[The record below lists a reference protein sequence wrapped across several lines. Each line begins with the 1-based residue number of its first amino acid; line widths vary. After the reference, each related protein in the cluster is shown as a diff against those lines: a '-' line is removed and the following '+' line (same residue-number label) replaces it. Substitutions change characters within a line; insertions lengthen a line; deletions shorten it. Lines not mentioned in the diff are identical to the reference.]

1 MTDLSRKIAVMTGT
15 RADYGLLRPLIAEL
29 DAASQGDNPAV
40 ELQLIVTGTHLS
52 KEHGRTIEEIVRD
65 GFHPAAEVDIWGA
78 EPTKDLLGEEGS
90 ASLTAAVET
99 GEAVAKFALIL
110 EHLKPDVVVVLGDRL
125 EAFAM
130 ATAATILLIP
140 VAHIHGGEL
149 TLGAMDD
156 SLRHSITKLSYLHF
170 TTTDEHR
177 ARVLQL
183 GEEESR
189 VFNFGAPVL
198 DAIAGL
204 QLLGREELEHKFGI
218 RFGAKNILM
227 TFHPAAFDVAPAKFM
242 IDELL
247 AAMEAVSV
255 SGAGA
260 AAAGAAGNQVQL
272 IITGTNNDIGSDDV
286 RASIAAFAE
295 AHPDHVSYV
304 ESFGQLGYLSVMREV
319 DVVTGNSSS
328 TVLEAP
334 IFGKPSVLIGNRQ
347 EGRPMGAGVI
357 KVDGSANGV
366 FNRNEILAGLQRA
379 LTPEFAALAAS
390 APSPFGTAGFAAR
403 AAEVLTKFDLPKP
416 PKKIFRDLA

>member
-1 MTDLSRKIAVMTGT
+1 VTDLSRKIAVMTGT

-204 QLLGREELEHKFGI
+204 KLLSREELEEKFGI
-218 RFGAKNILM
+218 RLGMKNILM

-247 AAMEAVSV
+247 AAMEAV
-255 SGAGA
+255 AGGSRA
-260 AAAGAAGNQVQL
+260 QL

-357 KVDGSANGV
+357 KVDGSEDGI
-366 FNRNEILAGLQRA
+366 FNRVKILAALQQA
-379 LTPEFAALAAS
+379 LTPEFEKLAAS
-390 APSPFGTAGFAAR
+390 APSPFGTAGFAKK
-403 AAEVLTKFDLPKP
+403 AAEVLTKFELPSP
-416 PKKIFRDLA
+416 PKKKFKDLP

>member
-1 MTDLSRKIAVMTGT
+1 MADLARKIAVITGT

-29 DAASQGDNPAV
+29 SAASEGDNPAV

-52 KEHGRTIEEIVRD
+52 EEHGRTIEEIVSD
-65 GFHPAAEVDIWGA
+65 GYAPAAEVDIWGA

-110 EHLKPDVVVVLGDRL
+110 NHLKPEVVVVLGDRL

-156 SLRHSITKLSYLHF
+156 SLRHSITKLSYLHL

-183 GEEESR
+183 GEEPGR

-198 DAIAGL
+198 DAINDL
-204 QLLGREELEHKFGI
+204 KLMSREELEHKFGI

-227 TFHPAAFDVAPAKFM
+227 TFHPAAFDVASAKFM

-247 AAMEAVSV
+247 AAMEA
-255 SGAGA
+255 ATA
-260 AAAGAAGNQVQL
+260 ADGHVQL

-286 RASIAAFAE
+286 RAAIAAFVE

-334 IFGKPSVLIGNRQ
+334 IFGKASVLIGNRQ

-357 KVDGSANGV
+357 KVDGFETGI
-366 FNRNEILAGLQRA
+366 FNRNEILAGLQKA
-379 LTPEFAALAAS
+379 LTPEFKALAAA
-390 APSPFGTAGFAAR
+390 APSPFGTAGFAKK
-403 AAEVLTKFDLPKP
+403 AAELLTKFDLPSP
-416 PKKIFRDLA
+416 PKKKFKDLA

>member
-15 RADYGLLRPLIAEL
+15 RADYGLLRPLITEL

-40 ELQLIVTGTHLS
+40 ELQLIVTGTHLA
-52 KEHGRTIEEIVRD
+52 EAYGRTIEEIVRD
-65 GFHPAAEVDIWGA
+65 GFHPAAEADIWAA
-78 EPTKDLLGEEGS
+78 EPTKDLLGEEAS

-99 GEAVAKFALIL
+99 GEAVAKFSLIL
-110 EHLKPDVVVVLGDRL
+110 NHLKPDLVVVLGDRL

-156 SLRHSITKLSYLHF
+156 SLRHAITKLSYLHF

-177 ARVLQL
+177 DRVLQL
-183 GEEESR
+183 GEEPAR

-198 DAIAGL
+198 DAIESL

-218 RFGAKNILM
+218 RFGHKNILM
-227 TFHPAAFDVAPAKFM
+227 TFHPAAFDVASATFM
-242 IDELL
+242 IEELL
-247 AAMEAVSV
+247 AAMEAVAE
-255 SGAGA
+255 GTH
-260 AAAGAAGNQVQL
+260 VQL
-272 IITGTNNDIGSDDV
+272 IITGTNNDIGSDEV
-286 RASIAAFAE
+286 RAAISAFAA

-334 IFGKPSVLIGNRQ
+334 IFGKPSVLVGNRQ

-357 KVDGSANGV
+357 KVDGASGI
-366 FNRNEILAGLQRA
+366 FNRNEILAGLQKA
-379 LTPEFAALAAS
+379 LTPEFAALAAA
-390 APSPFGTAGFAAR
+390 APSPFGEAGFAKR
-403 AAEVLTKFDLPKP
+403 AAELLTKFDLPSP
-416 PKKIFRDLA
+416 PKKIFRDLP

>member
-1 MTDLSRKIAVMTGT
+1 MADLARKIAVMTGT

-29 DAASQGDNPAV
+29 SAASEGDNPTV

-52 KEHGRTIEEIVRD
+52 EEHGRTIEEIVRD
-65 GFHPAAEVDIWGA
+65 GYAPAAEVDIWAA

-99 GEAVAKFALIL
+99 GEAVAKFSLIL
-110 EHLKPDVVVVLGDRL
+110 NHLKPDVVVVLGDRL

-156 SLRHSITKLSYLHF
+156 SLRHSITKLSYLHL
-170 TTTDEHR
+170 TTTEEHR

-183 GEEESR
+183 GEEPGR

-198 DAIAGL
+198 DAINDL
-204 QLLGREELEHKFGI
+204 QLMSREELEHKFGI

-227 TFHPAAFDVAPAKFM
+227 TFHPAAFDVASAKFM

-247 AAMEAVSV
+247 AAMEA
-255 SGAGA
+255 ATA
-260 AAAGAAGNQVQL
+260 ADGHVQL

-286 RASIAAFAE
+286 RVSISAFTE

-334 IFGKPSVLIGNRQ
+334 IFGKASVLIGNRQ

-357 KVDGSANGV
+357 KVDGIESGI
-366 FNRNEILAGLQRA
+366 FNRNEILAGLQKA
-379 LTPEFAALAAS
+379 LTPEFKALAAS
-390 APSPFGTAGFAAR
+390 APSPFGTAGFAKK
-403 AAEVLTKFDLPKP
+403 AAELLTKFDLPSP
-416 PKKIFRDLA
+416 PKKRFRDQA

>member
-1 MTDLSRKIAVMTGT
+1 MTDLTRKIAVMTGT

-52 KEHGRTIEEIVRD
+52 AEHGRTIEEIVRD
-65 GFHPAAEVDIWGA
+65 GYHPAAEVDIWGA
-78 EPTKDLLGEEGS
+78 EPTKDLLGEQGS

-99 GEAVAKFALIL
+99 GEAVAKFSLIL
-110 EHLKPDVVVVLGDRL
+110 NHLKPDLVVVLGDRL

-130 ATAATILLIP
+130 AAAATILLIP

-170 TTTDEHR
+170 TTTEEHR

-183 GEEESR
+183 GEESAR

-198 DAIAGL
+198 DAINDL
-204 QLLGREELEHKFGI
+204 QLLSREEIEHKFGI
-218 RFGAKNILM
+218 RFGMKNILM

-242 IDELL
+242 IEELL
-247 AAMEAVSV
+247 AAMEAATS
-255 SGAGA
+255 AD
-260 AAAGAAGNQVQL
+260 GNHIQL

-286 RASIAAFAE
+286 RAAIAAFAE

-334 IFGKPSVLIGNRQ
+334 IFGKASVLIGNRQ

-357 KVDGSANGV
+357 KVDGVESGI
-366 FNRNEILAGLQRA
+366 FNRNEILTGLQKA
-379 LTPEFAALAAS
+379 LTPEFKALAAS
-390 APSPFGTAGFAAR
+390 APSPFGTAGFAKK
-403 AAEVLTKFDLPKP
+403 AAELLAKFELPTP
-416 PKKIFRDLA
+416 PKKKFEDLS

>member
-1 MTDLSRKIAVMTGT
+1 MTDLTRKIAVMTGT

-52 KEHGRTIEEIVRD
+52 AEHGRTIEEIVRD
-65 GFHPAAEVDIWGA
+65 GYHPAAEVDIWGA
-78 EPTKDLLGEEGS
+78 EPTKDLLGEQGS

-99 GEAVAKFALIL
+99 GEAVAKFSLIL
-110 EHLKPDVVVVLGDRL
+110 NHLKPDLVVVLGDRL

-130 ATAATILLIP
+130 AAAATILLIP

-170 TTTDEHR
+170 TTTEEHR

-183 GEEESR
+183 GEESAR

-198 DAIAGL
+198 DAINDL
-204 QLLGREELEHKFGI
+204 KLLSREEIEHKFGI
-218 RFGAKNILM
+218 RFGMKNILM

-242 IDELL
+242 IEELL
-247 AAMEAVSV
+247 AAMEAATS
-255 SGAGA
+255 AD
-260 AAAGAAGNQVQL
+260 GNHIQL

-286 RASIAAFAE
+286 RAAIADFAE

-334 IFGKPSVLIGNRQ
+334 IFGKASVLIGNRQ

-357 KVDGSANGV
+357 KVDGVESGI
-366 FNRNEILAGLQRA
+366 FNRNEILAGLQKA
-379 LTPEFAALAAS
+379 LTPEFMALAAS
-390 APSPFGTAGFAAR
+390 APSPFGTAGFAKK
-403 AAEVLTKFDLPKP
+403 AAELLAKFELPTP
-416 PKKIFRDLA
+416 PKKKFEDLS

>member
-1 MTDLSRKIAVMTGT
+1 VADLARKIAVMTGT

-29 DAASQGDNPAV
+29 SAASEGDNPTV

-52 KEHGRTIEEIVRD
+52 EEHGRTIEEIVRD
-65 GFHPAAEVDIWGA
+65 GYAPAAEVDIWGT
-78 EPTKDLLGEEGS
+78 EPTKDLLGEEGN

-99 GEAVAKFALIL
+99 GEAVAKFSLIL
-110 EHLKPDVVVVLGDRL
+110 NHLKPGVVVVLGDRL

-156 SLRHSITKLSYLHF
+156 SLRHSITKLSYLHL

-183 GEEESR
+183 GEEPGR

-198 DAIAGL
+198 DAINDL
-204 QLLGREELEHKFGI
+204 QLMSREELEHKFGI

-227 TFHPAAFDVAPAKFM
+227 TFHPAAFDVASAKFM

-247 AAMEAVSV
+247 AAMEAATTAD
-255 SGAGA
+255 GH
-260 AAAGAAGNQVQL
+260 VQL

-286 RASIAAFAE
+286 RASIAAFTE

-334 IFGKPSVLIGNRQ
+334 IFGKASVLIGNRQ

-357 KVDGSANGV
+357 KVDGFETGV
-366 FNRNEILAGLQRA
+366 FTRNEILAALQKA
-379 LTPEFAALAAS
+379 LTPEFKALAAS
-390 APSPFGTAGFAAR
+390 APSPFGTAGFAKK
-403 AAEVLTKFDLPKP
+403 AAELLTKFDLPSP
-416 PKKIFRDLA
+416 PKKRFKDLA

>member
-1 MTDLSRKIAVMTGT
+1 MTDLTRKIAVMTGT

-52 KEHGRTIEEIVRD
+52 AEHGRTIEEIVRD
-65 GFHPAAEVDIWGA
+65 GYHPAAEVDIWGA
-78 EPTKDLLGEEGS
+78 EPTKDLLGEQGS

-99 GEAVAKFALIL
+99 GEAVAKFSLIL
-110 EHLKPDVVVVLGDRL
+110 NHLKPDLVVVLGDRL

-130 ATAATILLIP
+130 AAAATILLIP

-170 TTTDEHR
+170 TTTEEHR

-183 GEEESR
+183 GEESAR

-198 DAIAGL
+198 DPINDL
-204 QLLGREELEHKFGI
+204 QLLSREEIEHKFGI
-218 RFGAKNILM
+218 RFGMKNILM

-242 IDELL
+242 IEELL
-247 AAMEAVSV
+247 AAMEAATS
-255 SGAGA
+255 AD
-260 AAAGAAGNQVQL
+260 GNHIQL

-286 RASIAAFAE
+286 RAAIAAFAE

-334 IFGKPSVLIGNRQ
+334 IFGKASVLIGNRQ

-357 KVDGSANGV
+357 KVDGVASGI
-366 FNRNEILAGLQRA
+366 FNRNEILAGLQKA
-379 LTPEFAALAAS
+379 LTPEFKALAAS
-390 APSPFGTAGFAAR
+390 APSPFGTAGFAKK
-403 AAEVLTKFDLPKP
+403 AAEVLAKFELPTP
-416 PKKIFRDLA
+416 PKKKFEDLS

>member
-204 QLLGREELEHKFGI
+204 KLLSREELEEKFGI
-218 RFGAKNILM
+218 RLGIKNILM

-247 AAMEAVSV
+247 AAMEAV
-255 SGAGA
+255 AGGSRA
-260 AAAGAAGNQVQL
+260 QL

-357 KVDGSANGV
+357 KVDGSEDGI
-366 FNRNEILAGLQRA
+366 FNRVKILAALQQA
-379 LTPEFAALAAS
+379 LTPEFEKLAAS
-390 APSPFGTAGFAAR
+390 APSPFGTAGFAKK
-403 AAEVLTKFDLPKP
+403 AAEVLTKFELPSP
-416 PKKIFRDLA
+416 PKKKFKDLP

>member
-40 ELQLIVTGTHLS
+40 ELQLIVTGTHLA
-52 KEHGRTIEEIVRD
+52 EAYGRTIEEIVRD
-65 GFHPAAEVDIWGA
+65 GFHPAAEVDIWAA
-78 EPTKDLLGEEGS
+78 EPTKDLLGEEAS

-99 GEAVAKFALIL
+99 GEAVAKFSLIL
-110 EHLKPDVVVVLGDRL
+110 NHLKPDVVVVLGDRL

-156 SLRHSITKLSYLHF
+156 SLRHAITKLSYLHF

-177 ARVLQL
+177 DRVLQL
-183 GEEESR
+183 GEEPAR

-198 DAIAGL
+198 DAIESL

-218 RFGAKNILM
+218 RFGTKNILM
-227 TFHPAAFDVAPAKFM
+227 TFHPAAFDVASAKFM
-242 IDELL
+242 IEELL
-247 AAMEAVSV
+247 AAMEAVAE
-255 SGAGA
+255 GTH
-260 AAAGAAGNQVQL
+260 VQL
-272 IITGTNNDIGSDDV
+272 IITGTNNDIGSDEV
-286 RASIAAFAE
+286 RAAISAFAA

-334 IFGKPSVLIGNRQ
+334 IFGKPSVLVGNRQ

-357 KVDGSANGV
+357 KVDGASGI
-366 FNRNEILAGLQRA
+366 FNRNEILAGLQKA
-379 LTPEFAALAAS
+379 LTPEFAALAAA
-390 APSPFGTAGFAAR
+390 APSPFGEAGFAKR
-403 AAEVLTKFDLPKP
+403 AAELLTKFDLPSP
-416 PKKIFRDLA
+416 PKKLFRDLA

>member
-29 DAASQGDNPAV
+29 SAASEGDNPAV
-40 ELQLIVTGTHLS
+40 ELQLIVTGTHLA
-52 KEHGRTIEEIVRD
+52 EAYGRTIEEIVRD
-65 GFHPAAEVDIWGA
+65 GYAPAAEVDIWGA

-99 GEAVAKFALIL
+99 GEAVAKFSLIL
-110 EHLKPDVVVVLGDRL
+110 NHLKPDVVVVLGDRL

-130 ATAATILLIP
+130 AAAATILLIP

-156 SLRHSITKLSYLHF
+156 SLRHAITKLSYLHF

-177 ARVLQL
+177 DRVLQL
-183 GEEESR
+183 GEEPAR

-198 DAIAGL
+198 DAIESL

-218 RFGAKNILM
+218 RFGHKNILM
-227 TFHPAAFDVAPAKFM
+227 TFHPAAFDVASAKFM
-242 IDELL
+242 IEELL
-247 AAMEAVSV
+247 AAMEAVAE
-255 SGAGA
+255 GTH
-260 AAAGAAGNQVQL
+260 VQL
-272 IITGTNNDIGSDDV
+272 IITGTNNDIGSDEV
-286 RASIAAFAE
+286 RAAISAFAA

-334 IFGKPSVLIGNRQ
+334 IFGKPSVLVGNRQ

-357 KVDGSANGV
+357 KVDGSSGI
-366 FNRNEILAGLQRA
+366 FNRNEILAGLQKA
-379 LTPEFAALAAS
+379 LTHEFATLAAA
-390 APSPFGTAGFAAR
+390 APSPFGEAGFAKR
-403 AAEVLTKFDLPKP
+403 AAELLTKFDLPSP
-416 PKKIFRDLA
+416 PKKLFRDLA

>member
-29 DAASQGDNPAV
+29 SAASEGDNPAV

-52 KEHGRTIEEIVRD
+52 EEHGRTIEEIVRD
-65 GFHPAAEVDIWGA
+65 GYAPAAEVDIWGA

-110 EHLKPDVVVVLGDRL
+110 NHLKPDVVVVLGDRL

-130 ATAATILLIP
+130 ATAATVLLIP

-156 SLRHSITKLSYLHF
+156 SLRHSITKLSYLHL
-170 TTTDEHR
+170 TTTEEHR

-183 GEEESR
+183 GEEPGR

-198 DAIAGL
+198 DAINDL
-204 QLLGREELEHKFGI
+204 KLMSREELEHKFGI

-227 TFHPAAFDVAPAKFM
+227 TFHPAAFDVASAKFM

-247 AAMEAVSV
+247 AAMEATTGS
-255 SGAGA
+255 SSAGDA
-260 AAAGAAGNQVQL
+260 NHVQL

-286 RASIAAFAE
+286 RAAIAAFAE

-334 IFGKPSVLIGNRQ
+334 IFGKASVLIGNRQ

-357 KVDGSANGV
+357 KVDGVASGI
-366 FNRNEILAGLQRA
+366 FNRNEILTALQKA
-379 LTPEFAALAAS
+379 LTPEFKALAAS
-390 APSPFGTAGFAAR
+390 APSPFGSAGFAKK
-403 AAEVLTKFDLPKP
+403 AAELLTKFDLPSP
-416 PKKIFRDLA
+416 PKKRFKDLA

>member
-52 KEHGRTIEEIVRD
+52 QEHGHTIEEILRD
-65 GFHPAAEVDIWGA
+65 GYKPAAEVSIWAG
-78 EPTKDLLGEEGS
+78 EGTKNLLGEDGS
-90 ASLTAAVET
+90 QSLTAGVET
-99 GEAVAKFALIL
+99 GEAVAKFSLIL
-110 EHLKPDVVVVLGDRL
+110 DHLKPDLVVVLGDRL

-183 GEEESR
+183 GEAPER

-198 DAIAGL
+198 DAMQSL
-204 QLLGREELEHKFGI
+204 QYLSREELEHKFGI

-227 TFHPAAFDVAPAKFM
+227 TFHPAAFDVAPSNFM

-247 AAMEAVSV
+247 AAMEASTTAD
-255 SGAGA
+255 GRH
-260 AAAGAAGNQVQL
+260 VQL
-272 IITGTNNDIGSDDV
+272 IITGTNNDIGSDYV
-286 RASIAAFAE
+286 REAIAAFAA
-295 AHPDHVSYV
+295 AHPDHVSFV

-334 IFGKPSVLIGNRQ
+334 IFGVPSVLIGNRQ

-357 KVDGSANGV
+357 KVDGSADGA
-366 FNRNEILAGLQRA
+366 FGRNQILAALQTA
-379 LTPEFAALAAS
+379 LTPEFKATAAAAK
-390 APSPFGTAGFAAR
+390 SPFGQAGFAKKAT
-403 AAEVLTKFDLPKP
+403 AELTHHVLPNP
-416 PKKIFRDLA
+416 PKKTFKDIA

>member
-29 DAASQGDNPAV
+29 EAASQGTNPAV

-52 KEHGRTIEEIVRD
+52 VEHGRTIEEIVRD
-65 GFHPAAEVDIWGA
+65 GYHPAAEVDIWGA

-99 GEAVAKFALIL
+99 GEAVAKFSLIL
-110 EHLKPDVVVVLGDRL
+110 NHLKPDVVVVLGDRL

-130 ATAATILLIP
+130 AAAATILLIP

-170 TTTDEHR
+170 TTTEEHR

-183 GEEESR
+183 GEAPER

-198 DAIAGL
+198 DAINGL
-204 QLLGREELEHKFGI
+204 KLLSREEIEHKFGI
-218 RFGAKNILM
+218 RFGHKNILM
-227 TFHPAAFDVAPAKFM
+227 TFHPAAFDVASAKFM

-255 SGAGA
+255 AGAGSPA
-260 AAAGAAGNQVQL
+260 SADGHNVQL

-286 RASIAAFAE
+286 RAAISAFAE

-357 KVDGSANGV
+357 KVDGVESGI
-366 FNRNEILAGLQRA
+366 FNRNEILAALQQA
-379 LTPEFAALAAS
+379 LTPEFKALAAS
-390 APSPFGTAGFAAR
+390 APSPFGQAGFAKK
-403 AAEVLTKFDLPKP
+403 AAELLTKFDLPSP
-416 PKKIFRDLA
+416 PKKIFKDQS